1 MYNKPM
7 AKSSKINSLLLII
20 IFVLIF
26 ATAMTVLLSSN
37 TDTTFAQV
45 NQTNFDILFPSNH
58 YIQLS
63 NPTYIAKS
71 SEYLAIYDE
80 TEKVILTIDTNNSQK
95 IIDVSNYYP
104 LKNLFI
110 LDNVVLI
117 QYTVNNTTTYSKYNI
132 ETSTSFEE
140 VTFTAPQEGVQA
152 MASDG
157 SLLYVKSLDGH
168 MALYDSSFNV
178 HATMDGSLDCL
189 YGKAVRFAGHNEK
202 IASFAVDEQFELSI
216 ATISTKAINANSLAG
231 SSLPK
236 SVDFNGTYVF
246 AYYDATQT
254 FSVYSANTAEKIFD
268 YEFSLDQFVVFGNDI
283 YIINEDKI
291 YIYNVNNDVTS
302 LILRSYFAKV
312 GNDVEHLNAPKAA
325 QISGDYLYIA
335 DTNNNRVLIYDYV
348 TDSYVTQITCLK
360 PEDIVYVSNK
370 KWFVLSSNKIIEFE
384 KTSQKA
390 EYSLGENFTIKSIT
404 WMGKLY
410 ILATDGMSTSVYVL
424 YAGSFY
430 KLFTVN
436 NATDITS
443 TQDGSFIYVLSGS
456 VGSQIITCYD
466 DKGTKS
472 LVELNLNDVN
482 AKKIQVDTVG
492 NLYVL
497 TSEYHIMSYTRQAV
511 SYDKKEELNFTNDI
525 YKININSFSLAPDN
539 KVIFSN
545 NDSFIGIADME
556 HVDSI
561 TPTPAPDISN
571 SSVKIYKTNATTL
584 FFIEPNSLEDA
595 IIVDENVLIPVFE
608 NASQVQNLLYGY
620 YDGKFG
626 YFNVSFLTLQ
636 DETDAADSYLVTIV
650 DNVRLYKFP
659 FETAEYKTVGQNY
672 VVRFLNNVSDFD
684 NARWYKIETND
695 NKVYYILRES
705 VTLSEND
712 EPTDTPKYGK
722 AQAKRIGGQ
731 INLYSTPNDN
741 SDVIMKI
748 SDGQKMEIYDEIS
761 GYYYVNYNGHAGYT
775 KVDDVKLSGLTSTQK
790 IGIILA
796 VLAIAAGGAIF
807 VSTNLARK
815 KNKNQ

>member
-20 IFVLIF
+20 IFLLIF
-26 ATAMTVLLSSN
+26 ACALTVLLSSN
-37 TDTTFAQV
+37 NDTTFAQV
-45 NQTNFDILFPSNH
+45 NQINFDILFPSNH

-63 NPTYIAKS
+63 DPTFIAKS
-71 SEYLAIYDE
+71 SNYLAIYDE
-80 TEKVILTIDTNNSQK
+80 TEKVILTIDTNNNQK

-110 LDNVVLI
+110 LDSVVLI
-117 QYTVNNTTTYSKYNI
+117 QYTVNSTTTYSKYNI
-132 ETSTSFEE
+132 ETSTAFEE

-157 SLLYVKSLDGH
+157 SYLYVKSLDGH
-168 MALYDSSFNV
+168 MALYDSSFNI
-178 HATMDGSLDCL
+178 HSTMDGSLDCL
-189 YGKAVRFAGHNEK
+189 YGKAVRFAGHNGK

-216 ATISTKAINANSLAG
+216 ATISTKTINAKSAAG

-236 SVDFNGTYVF
+236 FVDYNGTYVF
-246 AYYDATQT
+246 AYYDEIQT
-254 FSVYSANTAEKIFD
+254 FSVFSANTAEKIFD
-268 YEFSLDQFVVFGNDI
+268 FEISLDQFVVFGNDI
-283 YIINEDKI
+283 YMINEDKI
-291 YIYNVNNDVTS
+291 YIYNVNNDADS
-302 LILRSYFAKV
+302 LVLRSYYAKI
-312 GNDVEHLNAPKAA
+312 GNDVEHLNSPKAS
-325 QISGDYLYIA
+325 QINGDYLYIA

-348 TDSYVTQITCLK
+348 TDAYVTQITCTK

-370 KWFVLSSNKIIEFE
+370 KWFVLSNNKIIEFE

-390 EYSLGENFTIKSIT
+390 EYSLGEDYTIKSIT

-410 ILATDGMSTSVYVL
+410 ILASDSMSTSVYVL

-443 TQDGSFIYVLSGS
+443 TQDGSFIYVLCGS
-456 VGSQIITCYD
+456 PGSQIITCYD

-482 AKKIQVDTVG
+482 AKKIQVDTIG

-497 TSEYHIMSYTRQAV
+497 TSEYHIISYTRQAV

-525 YKININSFSLAPDN
+525 YKININSFSLAPNN

-561 TPTPAPDISN
+561 TPTPIPDISN

-595 IIVDENVLIPVFE
+595 IIVGENVLIPVFE

-620 YDGKFG
+620 YDGKYG

-636 DETDAADSYLVTIV
+636 DDTDAIDSYLVTIF
-650 DNVRLYKFP
+650 DNVHLYKFP
-659 FETAEYKTVGQNY
+659 FETSESITVEQNY
-672 VVRFLNNVSDFD
+672 VVQFLNKVSDFD
-684 NARWYKIETND
+684 NARWYKIKSND
-695 NKVYYILRES
+695 QIYYILRES
-705 VTLSEND
+705 VTQSEHE
-712 EPTDTPKYGK
+712 EPTETPKYGK

-731 INLYSTPNDN
+731 INLYTTPNDN

-748 SDGQKMEIYDEIS
+748 SDGQTIEIYDEIS
-761 GYYYVNYNGHAGYT
+761 GYYFVNYNGHAGYT
-775 KVDDVKLSGLTSTQK
+775 KVDDVKLGGLTSTQK

-796 VLAIAAGGAIF
+796 VLAVAAGGAIF